1 MKLKL
6 ICLFTGLLLIRC
18 NTVQAQLSVNS
29 DSTHAAVKFLK
40 NWEKDFLNAGLTIN
54 NDSLQ
59 LNEEEKKLIL
69 DSVYRRQTYPTKY
82 NWPLAIQLLNKMDL
96 KKSFW
101 HIMNLYRTDTAHKEL
116 ALQTFV
122 VYDSLVDM
130 EKILVNSFYTYA
142 LTDPEICS
150 IKNEKPQIIHPDLL
164 EIKFNK
170 MKEII
175 NYILFYRSYKKT
187 VVKKE

>member
-6 ICLFTGLLLIRC
+6 IFLFTGLLLIRC
-18 NTVQAQLSVNS
+18 NTVQSQLSVNS
-29 DSTHAAVKFLK
+29 DSTHAAVKFLR

-150 IKNEKPQIIHPDLL
+150 IKNKRPQIIHPDLL